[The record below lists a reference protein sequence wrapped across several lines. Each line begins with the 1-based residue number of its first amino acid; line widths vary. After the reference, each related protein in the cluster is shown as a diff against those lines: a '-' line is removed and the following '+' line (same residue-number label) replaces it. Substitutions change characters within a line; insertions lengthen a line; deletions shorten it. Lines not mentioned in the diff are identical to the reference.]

1 MAADGLREAAM
12 ATGVPV
18 IFGVLTTENLE
29 QALDRAEAGRG
40 NKGREA
46 ALGALEMADL
56 MEKIRDGAKRKGVRK

>member
-1 MAADGLREAAM
+1 MAADGLREASM
-12 ATGVPV
+12 STGVPV

-29 QALDRAEAGRG
+29 QALERADAKRG

-56 MEKIRDGAKRKGVRK
+56 LERIKSDAKKKGNRK